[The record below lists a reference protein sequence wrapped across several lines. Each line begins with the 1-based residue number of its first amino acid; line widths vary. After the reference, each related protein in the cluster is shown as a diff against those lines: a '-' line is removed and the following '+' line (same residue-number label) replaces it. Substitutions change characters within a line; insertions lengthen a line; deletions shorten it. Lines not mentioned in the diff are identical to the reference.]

1 MKKFLIIT
9 TLVLLLSGCSKD
21 NSINEFSN
29 SYKNFNET
37 MADFYAP
44 VLVANLEEN
53 PDLEKFNTTFSQI
66 INSLDNNT
74 TNYKR
79 LELAEK
85 ATSSNNSL
93 ITYLKETYEP
103 EGKANDALIEL
114 NRNAASIKDN
124 ELREYAIEI
133 ADICK
138 NNLDNVNDYRATIL
152 EKREMVADLLQNIID
167 ENGKTNGFN
176 HFLTQ
181 EENQIKIQNQNIALE
196 NLPEKF
202 NEISNKRE
210 TTFARFEGLAEIKN

>member
-1 MKKFLIIT
+1 
-9 TLVLLLSGCSKD
+9 
-21 NSINEFSN
+21 
-29 SYKNFNET
+29 